1 MATIELYRAAKD
13 DIVTDCASFAETLET
28 ARLYADNPGFGG
40 CNLYRCALETDGLRI
55 LDLTEEDDP
64 TAVAAEAIGHDHP
77 GSIGADEY
85 VPSISYQLRDAGYHW
100 VRVCESYPADSITW
114 IWVGGDDPEMDEVA

>member
-40 CNLYRCALETDGLRI
+40 CNLYRCALDTDAVRV
-55 LDLTEEDDP
+55 LDLTDEDDP
-64 TAVAAEAIGHDHP
+64 TAAAAEAIGHDHP